1 MVLELLNELFDST
14 TLKTASFVD
23 KLSEFH
29 SNSEEDNPTI
39 TRDQFIALVS
49 HMASTESI
57 QLCALCPVLASLSL
71 HDTSLGQTTP
81 STLTLSASG
90 CPMHRRRSPLIAL
103 LVFLWCLPEAGVFG
117 LQRCSPSVAVQEWQ

>member
-49 HMASTESI
+49 HMASTQSI
-57 QLCALCPVLASLSL
+57 QLCALCPVLALLSL

-81 STLTLSASG
+81 SMLTLSTCG
-90 CPMHRRRSPLIAL
+90 RPCT
-103 LVFLWCLPEAGVFG
+103 
-117 LQRCSPSVAVQEWQ
+117 AVGHL